1 MRGNG
6 LLFGMALT
14 SVLLVGLSL
23 TAAPS
28 SADFIVESTAPGNQ
42 FVSGNLTL
50 TNDKSGAGTLANV
63 SNFIPGDTAT
73 RVVTVTNTG
82 NIGFTLEAVAS
93 ATANTLLWSDVTNGL
108 QAAVYSC
115 PSAVACATTSL
126 YSGALKNMTAAN
138 FTATGTIAASGVAY
152 FTFVFSLPNTA
163 DNTFRNLT
171 QDFTIAFTATQLA
184 GGAR

>member
-6 LLFGMALT
+6 LLFGMALA

-28 SADFIVESTAPGNQ
+28 SADFIVDSMAPGNQ

-73 RVVTVTNTG
+73 RVVTITNTG
-82 NIGFTLEAVAS
+82 NIGFTYTLGAS
-93 ATANTLLWSDVTNGL
+93 ATASTLLWTDTTNGL
-108 QAAVYSC
+108 KVSVYRC
-115 PSAVACATTSL
+115 PSAVACTTTKINTNVNN
-126 YSGALKNMTAAN
+126 ALKDVATAAS
-138 FTATGTIAASGVAY
+138 GTIAASGIDY
-152 FTFVFSLPNTA
+152 LTFVFSLPNTA

-171 QDFTIAFTATQLA
+171 QDFTITFTATQLA
-184 GGAR
+184 GAAR